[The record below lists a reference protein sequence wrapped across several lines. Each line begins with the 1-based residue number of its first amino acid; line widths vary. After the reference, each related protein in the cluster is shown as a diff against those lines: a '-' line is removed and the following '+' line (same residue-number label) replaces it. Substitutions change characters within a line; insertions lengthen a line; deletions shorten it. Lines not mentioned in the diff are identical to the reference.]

1 MDEMEFILYF
11 ITLLVIES
19 VVVIEESERP
29 LTTANHP
36 LTTRSKGFGLV
47 IY

>member
-1 MDEMEFILYF
+1 MRWEFLLLY

-19 VVVIEESERP
+19 VVVIEVSERP